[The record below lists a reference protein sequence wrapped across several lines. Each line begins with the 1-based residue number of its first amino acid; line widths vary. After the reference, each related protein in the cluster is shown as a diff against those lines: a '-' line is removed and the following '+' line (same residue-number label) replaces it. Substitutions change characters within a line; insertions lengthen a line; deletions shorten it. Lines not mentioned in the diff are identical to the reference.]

1 MACLFLVGMGL
12 SPGDISR
19 GALQVVARCSRVFCE
34 TYTSLI
40 PGLEPAS
47 LADLFAIRVELLKRE
62 QVEDGSLIV
71 DALSDGDVA
80 LLVPGDPMISTT
92 HISLRV
98 QAARAGHTSRVVH
111 SSSILSAAIGESCL
125 LATRFGRMGT
135 ISFLP
140 SQQPYDVLRDNRARG
155 LHTLFLL
162 DVDFE
167 RGRHMSIG
175 QALQFLLAIEEK
187 RSLGLIGRNTLAVGL
202 ARVSS
207 ADQVVRAGRVR
218 DLLELDFGP
227 PPHCL
232 IVPSKL
238 HFAESDALEVLLGRP
253 VRRSRGAEKIYKVRS
268 NKIFIFQA
276 P

>member
-12 SPGDISR
+12 SPDDVSR
-19 GALQVVARCSRVFCE
+19 GALKVVARCGRVFCE
-34 TYTSLI
+34 TYTSLM

-47 LADLFAIRVELLKRE
+47 LSDLLACRVELLKRE
-62 QVEDGSLIV
+62 QVEDGTLIV
-71 DALSDGDVA
+71 NALSGGDVA

-98 QAARAGHTSRVVH
+98 QAARAGHASRVIH
-111 SSSILSAAIGESCL
+111 CSSILSAAIGESCL
-125 LATRFGRMGT
+125 LSTRFGRMGT

-140 SQQPYDVLRDNRARG
+140 SQQPYDVLMDNKARG

-162 DVDFE
+162 DVDSE

-175 QALQFLLAIEEK
+175 QALQSLLAVEER
-187 RSLGLIGRNTLAVGL
+187 RSLGVIGRNTLAVGL

-207 ADQVVRAGRVR
+207 ADQMVRAGRVR
-218 DLLELDFGP
+218 DLLELDFGS

-232 IVPSKL
+232 VIPGRL
-238 HFAESDALEVLLGRP
+238 HFAESEALEVLLGRS
-253 VRRSRGAEKIYKVRS
+253 VRRSRKDI
-268 NKIFIFQA
+268 
-276 P
+276 